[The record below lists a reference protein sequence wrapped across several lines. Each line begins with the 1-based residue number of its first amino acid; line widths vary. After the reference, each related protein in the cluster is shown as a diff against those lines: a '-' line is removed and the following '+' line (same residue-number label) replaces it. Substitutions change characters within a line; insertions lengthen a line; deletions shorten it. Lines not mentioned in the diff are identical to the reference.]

1 MLPGRL
7 VLLGPEPVA
16 EQGGAGHRQ
25 PEEEG
30 DEDALQ
36 GAKGGHDGQGIRAE
50 VGIEEAVEQHA
61 EGPEPVMEQE
71 RQGDQGE
78 AHHLLAPKG
87 VPPVLFARDEAWL
100 LAPHIGKQQRRLQQS

>member
-1 MLPGRL
+1 M
-7 VLLGPEPVA
+7 A

-36 GAKGGHDGQGIRAE
+36 GAKRGHDGQRIRAE

-61 EGPEPVMEQE
+61 EGPEPVVEQE

-78 AHHLLAPKG
+78 AHHLLALEG
-87 VPPVLFARDEAWL
+87 RQPVRQARHQTWL